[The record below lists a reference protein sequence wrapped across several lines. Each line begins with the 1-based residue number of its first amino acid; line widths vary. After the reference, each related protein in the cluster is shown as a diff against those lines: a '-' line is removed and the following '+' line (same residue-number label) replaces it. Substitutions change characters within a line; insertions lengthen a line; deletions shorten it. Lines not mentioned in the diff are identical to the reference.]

1 MNIKFSDLVCRLG
14 GKEILK
20 GISGEI
26 EPRKLTT
33 ILGANGCGK
42 STWLRA
48 LLGLVDLQSG
58 YISGLPDFKGY
69 LPQKKEVYWPLTCKS
84 VVELGNAAAAREAT
98 QTIMARL
105 GIEHLKE
112 KRIDQVSGG
121 ERTLVLLARV
131 LRDRPPLIVA
141 DEPIAELDPK
151 YQIKVL
157 RVLKEEATRGALV
170 LVTMHDI
177 GLTERFAQKVFLMK
191 EGVIMAQGDVKQVL
205 NQNNLESLFGVR
217 FEEQKGFYVER

>member
-1 MNIKFSDLVCRLG
+1 MNIQFSDLVCRLG
-14 GKEILK
+14 GKEVLK

-26 EPRKLTT
+26 EPGKLTV

-48 LLGLVDLQSG
+48 LLGLADMQSG
-58 YISGLPDFKGY
+58 SIFGLPDFKGY
-69 LPQKKEVYWPLTCKS
+69 LPQKKEIHWPLTCKA
-84 VVELGNAAAAREAT
+84 VVELGNASTASKAT

-105 GIEHLKE
+105 GIAHLKE
-112 KRIDQVSGG
+112 KRIDEVSGG

-131 LRDRPPLIVA
+131 LRDRPKLIVA

-151 YQIKVL
+151 YQVEVI
-157 RVLKEEATRGALV
+157 RILKEEAARGAIV

-177 GLTERFAQKVFLMK
+177 GLTERFAQHVFLMK
-191 EGVIMAQGDVKQVL
+191 DGLIMEQGDVRQVL
-205 NQNNLESLFGVR
+205 NQNNLENLFGVR

>member
-1 MNIKFSDLVCRLG
+1 MKLTFAHLVCRLG
-14 GKEILK
+14 GKEVLK

-26 EPRKLTT
+26 EPGKLTA

-58 YISGLPDFKGY
+58 NVSGLPDFKGY
-69 LPQKKEVYWPLTCKS
+69 LPQKKEIHWPLTCEA
-84 VVELGNAAAAREAT
+84 VVELGNTPAASEAT

-105 GIEHLKE
+105 GIAHIKE
-112 KRIDQVSGG
+112 KRIDEVSGG

-131 LRDRPPLIVA
+131 LRDRPKLIVA

-151 YQIKVL
+151 YQVEVMRL
-157 RVLKEEATRGALV
+157 LKEEADRGAIV

-177 GLTERFAQKVFLMK
+177 GLTERFAQHIFLMK
-191 EGVIMAQGDVKQVL
+191 EGLIMDQGDVKQVL
-205 NQNNLESLFGVR
+205 NQNNLENLFGVR
-217 FEEQKGFYVER
+217 FEEKKGFYVER

>member
-1 MNIKFSDLVCRLG
+1 MNIQFSDLVCRLG
-14 GKEILK
+14 GKEVLK

-26 EPRKLTT
+26 EPGKLTV

-58 YISGLPDFKGY
+58 YISGLPDFKDICPRKNSLAFNVKLWSSWEMRRLRQSDANDYG
-69 LPQKKEVYWPLTCKS
+69 S
-84 VVELGNAAAAREAT
+84 
-98 QTIMARL
+98 L
-105 GIEHLKE
+105 GIAHLK
-112 KRIDQVSGG
+112 KRIDEVSGG

-131 LRDRPPLIVA
+131 LRDRPKLIVA

-151 YQIKVL
+151 YQVEVI
-157 RVLKEEATRGALV
+157 RILKEEAARGAIV
-170 LVTMHDI
+170 LVTMHYI
-177 GLTERFAQKVFLMK
+177 GLTERFAQHVFLMK
-191 EGVIMAQGDVKQVL
+191 DGLIMEQGDVKQVL
-205 NQNNLESLFGVR
+205 NQNNLENLFGVR

>member
-1 MNIKFSDLVCRLG
+1 MNIKFSHLVCRLG
-14 GKEILK
+14 GKEVLK

-26 EPRKLTT
+26 EPGKLTV

-48 LLGLVDLQSG
+48 LLGLVGLQSG
-58 YISGLPDFKGY
+58 NVSGLPILKGY
-69 LPQKKEVYWPLTCKS
+69 LPQKKEVHWPLTCGA
-84 VVELGNAAAAREAT
+84 VVELGNVAAACEAT

-112 KRIDQVSGG
+112 KRIDEVSGG

-131 LRDRPPLIVA
+131 LRDRPQLIVA

-151 YQIKVL
+151 YQVEVL
-157 RVLKEEATRGALV
+157 QLLKEEAQRGALV

-177 GLTERFAQKVFLMK
+177 GLTERFAQQVFLMK
-191 EGVIMAQGDVKQVL
+191 EGLILAQGDVKQVL
-205 NQNNLESLFGVR
+205 NQNNLEGLFDVR
-217 FEEQKGFYVER
+217 FKEQKGFYVER